1 MFAYDR
7 ITFDCTI
14 FQFYRMQIV
23 KKVNVIV
30 WFHVEFRQTLYTREV
45 IFFH

>member
-7 ITFDCTI
+7 ITFDRTI
-14 FQFYRMQIV
+14 FQFSIIKII
-23 KKVNVIV
+23 KKVTLIV
-30 WFHVEFRQTLYTREV
+30 WFHVEFRQTLYTRKD